1 MIHVMHSKSGTKAE
15 GGSLWVPHTAFLPPL
30 RPFQKLLVAASLG
43 VLLIGL
49 SRSTMHMSL
58 LSASDDASTSYTASK
73 SNGSTTNRERDKQQ
87 SSSANNRNSATM
99 TNLQKGTPPN
109 ELSPPPR
116 FQKTKNETCPTHY
129 RNEFNDNEFSPIV
142 FPERKLLVCRTPKV
156 GSQEIRAVSTAWKAD
171 VPFVEREDPRTFNQ
185 SILADVEDRSQFH
198 RYLYDEE
205 SYSRIMFVRHPVLR
219 ILSGFLQIADK
230 KTFWRLHDMER
241 PSRKDNLYASPES
254 FHRWVLNETLLTRYY
269 RSECDDADDRS
280 MTMKDIDLHPKLQHY
295 APPQY
300 CRCGITDCGVTWKH
314 YRLEDGKSIRD
325 ILHQDGGI
333 PDKYLKP
340 DGSSEQIMHQRSY
353 LYSKRDYLTDE
364 VLEYLN
370 KITNKEQHFFGYQ
383 PLTAADIVN
392 KESSERGNEA
402 KTDQEQFL
410 PRNLKETDKIQCGAN
425 KCWFELRVNDN
436 IGYLATPS
444 KRPYPSKQ
452 SEEAWFESLQ
462 ASWDLEKQLEEKYGI
477 LHFALEPPKKVLI
490 PKEFEGL
497 NKKLWRDDKQEY
509 ARVLRKRN
517 SKKYRLNFPSDSTAY
532 VQKMKKAPTQNLLI
546 GCANSKV
553 ELFKKQVGDF
563 LPLID
568 DKKRF
573 ARQFKINLDKARK
586 IMKEETCLIQDF
598 QVITDTQGQ
607 IYHFDFDRCFEPY
620 DNSKAHVK
628 RDVPISKQTACFEA
642 LDEIEKLF
650 LERLVGSA

>member
-1 MIHVMHSKSGTKAE
+1 MIHVMHSKSGTKLE
-15 GGSLWVPHTAFLPPL
+15 GGSLWVPHTASL
-30 RPFQKLLVAASLG
+30 RPFHKLLVAASLG

-49 SRSTMHMSL
+49 SRSTLHMSL
-58 LSASDDASTSYTASK
+58 LSASGDIFTASVTSK
-73 SNGSTTNRERDKQQ
+73 SNGSTHRDSASDEQQ
-87 SSSANNRNSATM
+87 SSSANRISTM
-99 TNLQKGTPPN
+99 TSLQKGSPPN
-109 ELSPPPR
+109 ELSPPTGR
-116 FQKTKNETCPTHY
+116 EKTENESCPTHY
-129 RNEFNDNEFSPIV
+129 RNGFNDNEFSPII

-156 GSQEIRAVSTAWKAD
+156 GSQEIRAISTAWKAD
-171 VPFVEREDPRTFNQ
+171 VPFVERADPKTFNQ
-185 SILADVEDRSQFH
+185 SILADVEDPLQFH

-241 PSRKDNLYASPES
+241 PSRKDNSYASPES

-269 RSECDDADDRS
+269 RSECDGADD

-300 CRCGITDCGVTWKH
+300 CRCGITDCGVKWNY

-325 ILHQDGGI
+325 ILNQDGGI
-333 PDKYLKP
+333 PEKYLKP
-340 DGSSEQIMHQRSY
+340 DETSEQIMHQRSY
-353 LYSKRDYLTDE
+353 LYSKRDYLTDK

-370 KITNKEQHFFGYQ
+370 KMTTKEQQYFGYQ
-383 PLTAADIVN
+383 PLTAADLLA
-392 KESSERGNEA
+392 KELAAGDKETKKIDE
-402 KTDQEQFL
+402 EQFL
-410 PRNLKETDKIQCGAN
+410 PQNMKETDKFFCGAN
-425 KCWFELRVNDN
+425 KCFFELRANDN

-444 KRPYPSKQ
+444 NRPYPSKQ

-477 LHFALEPPKKVLI
+477 LHFALEPPTKVLI
-490 PKEFEGL
+490 SEEFDGL

-509 ARVLRKRN
+509 ARILRKRN
-517 SKKYRLNFPSDSTAY
+517 SKKYRLNFPPNSTAY
-532 VQKMKKAPTQNLLI
+532 IQKMKKAPTENLLI

-568 DKKRF
+568 DRESF
-573 ARQFKINLDKARK
+573 ARQFKLNLDKARK

-598 QVITDTQGQ
+598 QVISDTEGQ
-607 IYHFDFDRCFEPY
+607 LYHFDFDRCFEPNE
-620 DNSKAHVK
+620 DSKASVK
-628 RDVPISKQTACFEA
+628 RDVSITKQAACFEA
-642 LDEIEKLF
+642 LDDIERLF
-650 LERLVGSA
+650 LKRLIGTA